1 MATLTAIELK
11 IATELFESGGYV
23 LDFTNSTFEAFFRSE
38 VGVNIYDDTY
48 ATHGQ
53 SKGKRL
59 RAFFEKASDAAVAKA
74 MAALWAYRQTM
85 FRLSG
90 DADTRAGL
98 AGELSRTIVRLGGKP
113 IAHAGTPPST
123 PEDKEPS
130 AARIA
135 ELRAQFAEIM
145 TLGPQPRGY
154 AFERFLKQ
162 MFDVWGLEAREAFRT
177 IGEQI
182 DGSFQLGTATVLL
195 EAKWQNELID
205 LLPLQGFQ
213 GRLEDR
219 PIWTQ
224 GLFVSYSGYSAAAA
238 AGFRARRLVLM
249 DGFDIH
255 EVLAKGLSL
264 RRVILAKTRR
274 ASETGEAF
282 VRVRD
287 LSL

>member
-154 AFERFLKQ
+154 SKISA
-162 MFDVWGLEAREAFRT
+162 
-177 IGEQI
+177 
-182 DGSFQLGTATVLL
+182 LG
-195 EAKWQNELID
+195 
-205 LLPLQGFQ
+205 
-213 GRLEDR
+213 
-219 PIWTQ
+219 
-224 GLFVSYSGYSAAAA
+224 
-238 AGFRARRLVLM
+238 RR
-249 DGFDIH
+249 
-255 EVLAKGLSL
+255 S
-264 RRVILAKTRR
+264 
-274 ASETGEAF
+274 
-282 VRVRD
+282 
-287 LSL
+287 